1 MTKADANAI
10 LTFVAEEILSPIAE
24 VNPELW
30 ERLTETPFNKLV
42 ELTMAKVHPTH
53 NEIAGTNQGGKEY
66 EGH

>member
-42 ELTMAKVHPTH
+42 ELTMAKVYPTH
-53 NEIAGTNQGGKEY
+53 NEIAGSDMM
-66 EGH
+66 EGLEHE